1 MNRNNTIGIVGR
13 ITAPVRLIVDA
24 QEWEQKTYE
33 TTLTRTRP
41 SGVEDTYT
49 LQFDAAAAGT
59 EEALETLA
67 EGADVLIGGE
77 IRTEDVKD
85 PKPEENRTKIYIHA
99 EVITQNNP
107 PVKSQNEVS
116 LCGYICKQAKVRT
129 TNRRLPNGRKIKT
142 ADTIVAVAFR
152 KSCAALCSLICS
164 SFFTICII
172 LLLLPV
178 FPSRFPVFPSRFPVF
193 PSRFSVFL
201 LLLFL
206 QRILHASSSYTAA
219 RTLRFFFYISV
230 TGSVR
235 ISRRNRLFSGSR
247 HRSQPTRSRYTVCS
261 LSPTGYLRQRSYLP
275 S

>member
-59 EEALETLA
+59 EEPLETLA

-142 ADTIVAVAFR
+142 ADTIVAVSTPWGTSYIPCICFGWAAIYAATLKKGDYVEISGRFQSR
-152 KSCAALCSLICS
+152 KYKKRIEGYELLYKMTTREVCVVKIKAAEKPKNE
-164 SFFTICII
+164 TEK
-172 LLLLPV
+172 PENETEK
-178 FPSRFPVFPSRFPVF
+178 
-193 PSRFSVFL
+193 
-201 LLLFL
+201 
-206 QRILHASSSYTAA
+206 QENETEKQEGEAE
-219 RTLRFFFYISV
+219 
-230 TGSVR
+230 
-235 ISRRNRLFSGSR
+235 
-247 HRSQPTRSRYTVCS
+247 
-261 LSPTGYLRQRSYLP
+261 
-275 S
+275 